1 MYCEYYNDSEKNSV
15 LQNDSIVNSGFFK
28 CRLYLC

>member
-1 MYCEYYNDSEKNSV
+1 MYCEYYDGSEKNFV
-15 LQNDSIVNSGFFK
+15 LPNDSIVNSCLFK